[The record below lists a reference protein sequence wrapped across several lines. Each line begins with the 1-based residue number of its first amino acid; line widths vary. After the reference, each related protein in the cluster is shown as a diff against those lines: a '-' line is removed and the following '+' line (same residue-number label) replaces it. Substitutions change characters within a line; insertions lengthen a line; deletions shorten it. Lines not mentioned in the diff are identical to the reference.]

1 MSARRLLDL
10 ALGVYL
16 FVFFV
21 YLFAPLLF
29 MVVAAFN
36 DSRFPTAYPWY
47 GFTLDWFHGFDARSR
62 PVGLF
67 QDVRMGRAIWNS
79 ILIGLGV
86 IALSV
91 PIGLAGALFIASF
104 RGRAKSLV
112 YGVMISPILTPGV
125 ILGISTLI
133 FWQDRFGVGGGLF
146 LTVIAQTTF
155 IAAYCMLLFLARLER
170 FDFTLQ
176 EAALD
181 LGAGHGYVVWR
192 ILLPYMRPAILS
204 AALIA
209 FLQSFENYNT
219 TLFVIG
225 IQDTMTINIATRVRL
240 GLTPAVNAIGV
251 ILIVLT
257 VLGAVGYEV
266 LRRREEAAKRAAA
279 KRRQEAIAAEAAALK
294 LEPGLGRA

>member
-1 MSARRLLDL
+1 MSSRRILNL
-10 ALGVYL
+10 ALGAYL
-16 FVFFV
+16 VVFFV
-21 YLFAPLLF
+21 YLFAPLVF

-36 DSRFPTAYPWY
+36 DSRFPTAYPWH
-47 GFTLDWFHGFDARSR
+47 GFTLEWFYGFDSR
-62 PVGLF
+62 GREVGLF
-67 QDVRMGRAIWNS
+67 QDTRMGQAIWNS

-86 IALSV
+86 IALAV

-104 RGRAKSLV
+104 QGRAKSFV

-181 LGAGHGYVVWR
+181 LGASHGYVVWR
-192 ILLPYMRPAILS
+192 ILLPYMRPALLS

-225 IQDTMTINIATRVRL
+225 IQETMTLNIATRVRL

-251 ILIVLT
+251 ILIALT
-257 VLGAVGYEV
+257 VLGAVAYEV
-266 LRRREEAAKRAAA
+266 VRRREEAARHAAA
-279 KRRQEAIAAEAAALK
+279 RRQQAAIAAEARELK
-294 LEPGLGRA
+294 LAPT